1 MHNDMPYAT
10 LFDFIKDQ
18 DLKFIQLI
26 SNNVNMCQIATDFIE
41 WE

>member
-1 MHNDMPYAT
+1 MHNDMSYAT

-26 SNNVNMCQIATDFIE
+26 SNNVHMCQIATDFIE
-41 WE
+41 